1 MFLRLT
7 GGESSIGAAG
17 YRCLLLFMMRLCSSF
32 ITISAMSLGRALP
45 CHPSLSSAAET
56 AKTQHHFGGRL
67 MLYTVAHCMHE
78 RRSDANEKWFVT
90 RELPGMP
97 LPLIV
102 LAMMAVGWWRA
113 WLRALQS
120 SSTLCPSTMMACQ
133 LDTHQIIHITLSKLS
148 LCINTDTVS
157 ECKGVE

>member
-7 GGESSIGAAG
+7 GGESSMGAAG

-45 CHPSLSSAAET
+45 CHPSLSSAAKT

-67 MLYTVAHCMHE
+67 LPYTVAHSMHE
-78 RRSDANEKWFVT
+78 RRSDTFADEKWFVT

-120 SSTLCPSTMMACQ
+120 SSTLCPSTMIACQ
-133 LDTHQIIHITLSKLS
+133 LHAQRNTYHTHYIKQVKFMYKHRQTQ
-148 LCINTDTVS
+148 
-157 ECKGVE
+157 